1 MGATKATMAG
11 MKPGL
16 QFRLNQQLTLT
27 PQLQQA
33 IRLLQLS
40 QLELEA
46 ELRQIAEGN
55 PLLEFEEDAEPAETG
70 EPDEEFESD
79 RFIDAAPKATAEK
92 ETVESP
98 PDVDDTHGDWES
110 EPRHGEAGDYS
121 SAGSR
126 NSQGDEDDGFE
137 PQNASAPSLTEHL
150 SWQLNLS
157 QFTPRDHAIATAII
171 HALDEDGYLHE
182 GIDAVAAALP
192 ADFHADAAEIEA
204 VRKRLQHFDPT
215 GVASLDLRD
224 CLSMQLRQ
232 FAPDT
237 AFRDVALR
245 IVEFELELVAR
256 NDSSKLAR
264 KLRCDEADVAGA
276 LGLIRSLDPRPGA
289 ALDATPVEYVAPDA
303 YARRENGRW
312 LVSLNPDC
320 QPRLGLNQHYCNLI
334 ARARGEDAT
343 WMKGQLQEARWLLK
357 SLQSRAETLQKVAEV
372 IVRRQSAFLDY
383 GPEAM
388 HPLVLREVA
397 EEVGM
402 HESTISRVTTRKY
415 LHTPRGTF
423 ELKHFFSSG
432 VATEDGGSASA
443 TAIQAM
449 LRKLIAGEDPRK
461 PLSDQ
466 ALAEDLHRRGIQV
479 ARRTVAKYR
488 EGMRI
493 PSSSDRVRAG

>member
-1 MGATKATMAG
+1 

-16 QFRLNQQLTLT
+16 QFRLHQQLTLT

-46 ELRQIAEGN
+46 ELRQIAESN
-55 PLLEFEEDAEPAETG
+55 PLLEFAEDAESEAEADTPGENGFEVPEFAARDELPAK
-70 EPDEEFESD
+70 PSKDDEESAAAPSEELLPEWEDD
-79 RFIDAAPKATAEK
+79 RFQ
-92 ETVESP
+92 
-98 PDVDDTHGDWES
+98 GDPS
-110 EPRHGEAGDYS
+110 EY
-121 SAGSR
+121 AGSSSR
-126 NSQGDEDDGFE
+126 ANGAEDDGFE
-137 PQNASAPSLTEHL
+137 PQNAAPESLQQHL
-150 SWQLNLS
+150 EWQLNLS
-157 QFTPRDHAIATAII
+157 QFSPREHAIATAII
-171 HALDEDGYLHE
+171 HALDEDGYLRD
-182 GIDAVAAALP
+182 GVAAVEAALP
-192 ADFHADAAEIEA
+192 AELKATTDEIEA
-204 VRKRLQHFDPT
+204 VRQRVQRFDPT
-215 GVASLDLRD
+215 GIASLDLRD
-224 CLSMQLRQ
+224 CLYCQLSQ
-232 FAPDT
+232 FSLDT
-237 AFRDVALR
+237 PHRELAIR
-245 IVEFELELVAR
+245 IVNEDLELLAR
-256 NDSSKLAR
+256 NDIAKIAR
-264 KLRCDEADVAGA
+264 RLKAAEEHVAA
-276 LGLIRSLDPRPGA
+276 AAALIRSLDPRPGA
-289 ALDATPVEYVAPDA
+289 ALDATPVEYVAPDV

-312 LVSLNPDC
+312 QVSLNPDA

-357 SLQSRAETLQKVAEV
+357 SLQSRAETLQKVADV

-415 LHTPRGTF
+415 MHTPRGTF

-449 LRKLIAGEDPRK
+449 LRKLIMAEDARR

-466 ALAEDLHRRGIQV
+466 ALAEELHRRGIQV

-488 EGMRI
+488 EAMRI
-493 PSSSDRVRAG
+493 PSSSERVRAN

>member
-1 MGATKATMAG
+1 

-16 QFRLNQQLTLT
+16 QFRLHQQLTLT

-55 PLLEFEEDAEPAETG
+55 PLLEFAEDAEPEAE
-70 EPDEEFESD
+70 
-79 RFIDAAPKATAEK
+79 ATAE
-92 ETVESP
+92 EGFQANDFSVR
-98 PDVDDTHGDWES
+98 DDTSSKSTKEVDSAAPPSDEHTPEWGDDD
-110 EPRHGEAGDYS
+110 RFHGEGGDY
-121 SAGSR
+121 AGAPSR
-126 NSQGDEDDGFE
+126 ASGSGDDDGFE
-137 PQNASAPSLTEHL
+137 PQNAAPESLQQHL
-150 SWQLNLS
+150 AWQLNLS

-171 HALDEDGYLHE
+171 HALDEDGYLRD
-182 GIDAVAAALP
+182 GVDAVHAALP
-192 ADFHADAAEIEA
+192 AELGATAQEIEA
-204 VRKRLQHFDPT
+204 VRQRVQRFDPT
-215 GVASLDLRD
+215 GIASLDLRD
-224 CLSMQLRQ
+224 CLFCQLSQ
-232 FAPDT
+232 FADDT
-237 AFRDVALR
+237 PHRDLAMR
-245 IVEFELELVAR
+245 IVNDELELLAR
-256 NDSSKLAR
+256 NDIPKIAR
-264 KLRCDEADVAGA
+264 KFKAPEDEVAA
-276 LGLIRSLDPRPGA
+276 AAALIRTLDPRPGA
-289 ALDATPVEYVAPDA
+289 ALDATLVEYVAPDV

-312 LVSLNPDC
+312 QVSLNPDA
-320 QPRLGLNQHYCNLI
+320 QPRLGLNQHYCGLI
-334 ARARGEDAT
+334 ARARGDDAT

-357 SLQSRAETLQKVAEV
+357 SLQSRAETLTKVAEA

-415 LHTPRGTF
+415 MHTPRGTF

-449 LRKLIAGEDPRK
+449 LRKLIGGEDPRK

-466 ALAEDLHRRGIQV
+466 ALAEELHGRGIQV

-488 EGMRI
+488 EALRI
-493 PSSSDRVRAG
+493 PSSSERVRAG

>member
-1 MGATKATMAG
+1 

-46 ELRQIAEGN
+46 ELRQIAESN
-55 PLLEFEEDAEPAETG
+55 PLLEFSEDAANEGESEADGEAASFDAPTEAATSANDGDSGDEPADWSESG
-70 EPDEEFESD
+70 GNAEEP
-79 RFIDAAPKATAEK
+79 IDF
-92 ETVESP
+92 
-98 PDVDDTHGDWES
+98 
-110 EPRHGEAGDYS
+110 S
-121 SAGSR
+121 SAGGSR
-126 NSQGDEDDGFE
+126 NSGGDEDHFE
-137 PQNASAPSLTEHL
+137 PQNAAPETLQEHL
-150 SWQLNLS
+150 LWQLNLTHMS
-157 QFTPRDHAIATAII
+157 LRERTIAAII
-171 HALDEDGYLHE
+171 IDALNADGYLGE
-182 GIDAVAAALP
+182 TLDAVTGAVP
-192 ADFHADAAEIEA
+192 ADLKATVEEVDA
-204 VRKRLQHFDPT
+204 VRRQVQRFDPT

-224 CLSMQLRQ
+224 CLRVQLEQ
-232 FAPDT
+232 FDPELPQ
-237 AFRDVALR
+237 RELALR
-245 IVEFELELVAR
+245 IVDSELELLAR
-256 NDSSKLAR
+256 NDIAR
-264 KLRCDEADVAGA
+264 LSRRLRASDEETHAAA
-276 LGLIRSLDPRPGA
+276 MLIRSLDPRPGA
-289 ALDATPVEYVAPDA
+289 ALDVTPVEYVAPDV
-303 YARRENGRW
+303 YARKDSGRW
-312 LVSLNPDC
+312 RVSLNPDC

-334 ARARGEDAT
+334 AQARGEDAS
-343 WMKGQLQEARWLLK
+343 WMRGQLQEARWLIK
-357 SLQSRAETLQKVAEV
+357 SLESRAETLLKVAEA

-415 LHTPRGTF
+415 IHTPRGTF

-432 VATEDGGSASA
+432 VSTEDGGSASA

-449 LRKLIAGEDPRK
+449 LRKLIDAEDPRK

-466 ALAEDLHRRGIQV
+466 AIAEELHRKGIQV

-488 EGMRI
+488 EAMRI
-493 PSSSDRVRAG
+493 PSSSERQRAG